1 MRLNELVESKTILK
15 EAAPAVIA
23 LPIIGA
29 VAPETAALIAGAL
42 GLGAL
47 YTGDQLS
54 KIKIDFPDAFENFN
68 SVINNTRFKATA
80 GNPIIAAML
89 LTQQLIN
96 NPEKFN
102 DKAAVNDM
110 AKSASAE
117 SLETNVSARPEV
129 TANGGHTK
137 RNQINRQRAWDAAY
151 GQTHFHTGEVNPD
164 AGKIDPALVKAN
176 IMAQPDYYDPRGKDQ
191 RATPTSAQ
199 SPEAMTLSP
208 EIRSQVDQAADQMS
222 DDIAAGKDPSVIAK
236 DFVSTLKSNISP
248 EDVPDISA
256 APTTG
261 PKVSDAPTAPSFSAG
276 DEVSYTSRRNP
287 DGATATFVKNLPNGM
302 VQLQRDGATFA
313 VDPVNIDTTPPAAP
327 TKAPDAQTSAPAMAP
342 PSSSGTA
349 PTAPPADTSVSR
361 SKPATLDVP
370 KDDAA
375 PDVKQDM
382 PAKTAP
388 AVQTKAP
395 DQLTAPDVKQD
406 MPADAM
412 PKGRQSDKPIS
423 RAAQPPAL
431 AEPVTGAPPTIGVVP
446 PEAIPTSG
454 DKAKPNVVP
463 PIAIV
468 PPRAGT
474 NDVPKTVATPKTV
487 TKPKADTKID
497 TKTKTPKGTSKKPG
511 LKRRFR
517 LPDRGPSR
525 PQDPGRMMQFS
536 PIEIKDPL
544 SLKSTR
550 STYAPN

>member
-1 MRLNELVESKTILK
+1 MRLTELVESKTILK

-248 EDVPDISA
+248 EDVPDIGA

-261 PKVSDAPTAPSFSAG
+261 PKVSDAPKAPSFSAG
-276 DEVSYTSRRNP
+276 DEVAYTSRRNP

-327 TKAPDAQTSAPAMAP
+327 AKAPDAQTSAPAMAP

-361 SKPATLDVP
+361 SQPATLARP
-370 KDDAA
+370 SDDAA

-382 PAKTAP
+382 PVLPVLPAPSVQTTAP
-388 AVQTKAP
+388 N
-395 DQLTAPDVKQD
+395 QLIAPDVKQD
-406 MPADAM
+406 MPTDAI
-412 PKGRQSDKPIS
+412 PTSRQSDKPIS
-423 RAAQPPAL
+423 RAAQPPLTVPA
-431 AEPVTGAPPTIGVVP
+431 TDAPIANLPKDATKSPT
-446 PEAIPTSG
+446 AQQTAA
-454 DKAKPNVVP
+454 DKAAELKK
-463 PIAIV
+463 A
-468 PPRAGT
+468 AAAAAAAA
-474 NDVPKTVATPKTV
+474 NDIKRDPK
-487 TKPKADTKID
+487 
-497 TKTKTPKGTSKKPG
+497 
-511 LKRRFR
+511 KRRR
-517 LPDRGPSR
+517 KRRPRIPLALPKL
-525 PQDPGRMMQFS
+525 PGIKEPNATAMRFN
-536 PIEIKDPL
+536 PITLTDPL
-544 SLKSTR
+544 KLNR
-550 STYAPN
+550 

>member
-1 MRLNELVESKTILK
+1 MRLTELVESKTVLK
-15 EAAPAVIA
+15 EAVPVV

-54 KIKIDFPDAFENFN
+54 KIKVDFPDAFENFN
-68 SVINNTRFKATA
+68 SVVNNTQFKALS
-80 GNPIIAAML
+80 GNPFIATML

-102 DKAAVNDM
+102 DKNAVNDL
-110 AKSASAE
+110 AKSAGAE
-117 SLETNVSARPEV
+117 SLEINVGARPEV
-129 TANGGHTK
+129 TASGGHTK

-191 RATPTSAQ
+191 RATPASAK
-199 SPEAMTLSP
+199 SPDAMTLSP
-208 EIRSQVDQAADQMS
+208 EVRSTVDQAADEMS
-222 DDIAAGKDPSVIAK
+222 AQIAAGEDPAVISK
-236 DFVSTLKSNISP
+236 NFVSTLKSEISSD
-248 EDVPDISA
+248 DVPDIGA
-256 APTTG
+256 APTVG
-261 PKVSDAPTAPSFSAG
+261 PDVADAPTAPSYSKG

-287 DGATATFVKNLPNGM
+287 DGATATVVKTLPNGM

-313 VDPVNIDTTPPAAP
+313 IDPVNIDTTTPAAP
-327 TKAPDAQTSAPAMAP
+327 AKAPTAQTSAPAMTP
-342 PSSSGTA
+342 PASSDTVPSA
-349 PTAPPADTSVSR
+349 PTKDTNISR
-361 SKPATLDVP
+361 STPAALATP

-382 PAKTAP
+382 PAMTAP
-388 AVQTKAP
+388 NVQTKAP

-406 MPADAM
+406 MPADATSR
-412 PKGRQSDKPIS
+412 PTDKPIS

-431 AEPVTGAPPTIGVVP
+431 AEPVTGAPPTIGTVP
-446 PEAIPTSG
+446 PEARPNTG
-454 DKAKPNVVP
+454 DKTKTAP

-474 NDVPKTVATPKTV
+474 KV
-487 TKPKADTKID
+487 TPKADTKTKVIPKADTKAD
-497 TKTKTPKGTSKKPG
+497 TKTKKPNKTSKKPRIGKG
-511 LKRRFR
+511 LG
-517 LPDRGPSR
+517 LPDRGSR
-525 PQDPGRMMQFS
+525 SVQDPGRMMSFS